1 MIIDP
6 SIFKDYDIRATVPDQ
21 LDEQGMY
28 QLGLAINKFIKPQE
42 VAIGRDARTSGPMFQ
57 EKLTQAFTNS
67 GVNVIDLGVVTTD
80 MTYYASGLK
89 QYDLS
94 LMITAS
100 HNPSEW
106 NGLKITKKGAV
117 AVSGD
122 SGIYDIRDLATGAKI
137 EAKSSKQGSVSTY
150 NILDEWINHCLTF
163 VDITKIKPL
172 KVLFDAGNGVAG
184 VSVNK
189 IKHELPIELT
199 RMYFEPDG
207 TFPNHLPYPLQEDN
221 IKELK
226 EKMATG
232 NYDLGVAADGDA
244 DRMFFVDE
252 KGKFVSGSTI
262 TAIVAEYL
270 LKKDGP
276 DTIIYNAI
284 CGKIVPEIIKELG
297 GKPIRWRV
305 GHSLLKE
312 KMLVEKAKFAGEHS
326 GHYFFRE
333 NYNADGG
340 LIVFL
345 IVLQLVS
352 ESNMPFSEYL
362 EKYRKYPSS
371 GEINFRVKDKDR
383 VMKQIENDYG
393 KKAESID
400 WLDGI
405 TVWFNDWWFNVRP
418 SNTQPLLRLNVE
430 VNTPNTIDI
439 NTKINELVQFI
450 EGHDGKR
457 VVE

>member
-1 MIIDP
+1 MIINP
-6 SIFKDYDIRATVPDQ
+6 SIFKDYDIRAVVPDQ
-21 LDEQGMY
+21 LDKQGMY

-42 VAIGRDARTSGPMFQ
+42 VAIGRDARTSSPMFQ
-57 EKLTQAFTNS
+57 EKLTQAFINS
-67 GVNVIDLGVVTTD
+67 GVNVIDLGIVTTD

-100 HNPSEW
+100 HNPPEW

-117 AVSGD
+117 AVSGN
-122 SGIYDIRDLATGAKI
+122 SGIYDIRDLATNVKI
-137 EAKSSKQGSVSTY
+137 EAKSSKQGSVSRY
-150 NILDEWINHCLTF
+150 NILDEWISHCLTF

-184 VSVNK
+184 ISVNK

-226 EKMATG
+226 EKMSTG
-232 NYDLGVAADGDA
+232 NYDLGIAADGDA

-252 KGKFVSGSTI
+252 KGKFVSGSII
-262 TAIVAEYL
+262 TAMVAEYL

-284 CGKIVPEIIKELG
+284 CGKIVPEIIKGLG

-340 LIVFL
+340 LIVVL

-362 EKYRKYPSS
+362 KKYRKYPSS
-371 GEINFRVKDKDR
+371 GEINFRVEDKDG

-393 KKAESID
+393 KKAKSID

-430 VNTPNTIDI
+430 VNTPDAIDI
-439 NTKINELVQFI
+439 STKINELVQFI
-450 EGHDGKR
+450 EGHGGKR